1 MVTLFSG
8 GAGQQQSQANGFE
21 TGIWQTPPVLFQTT
35 TGLVIRIEAA
45 GRQFFIQIQG
55 GAMQLLTTAPSLAGA
70 DVVALQQVDT
80 GDHSHPEP
88 MEPMQPM
95 EPMEPMKPMESMKPL
110 RMGNME
116 MRMNPMEM
124 QMGNMRLR
132 METTPKSPPTP
143 PQAASPRFCTQCGA
157 GVSHTIGFVQTAGIG
172 WCPSQSEVHT
182 LVLQRALC

>member
-1 MVTLFSG
+1 MYIENQGTRTMVTLFSG
-8 GAGQQQSQANGFE
+8 GAGQQQSQVNGFE

-55 GAMQLLTTAPSLAGA
+55 GAMQLLTTAPSLVGA

-80 GDHSHPEP
+80 GDRSQPEP

-95 EPMEPMKPMESMKPL
+95 EPMKPMEPMNPL

-132 METTPKSPPTP
+132 MGTPPKSPPTP

-157 GVSHTIGFVQTAGIG
+157 AVSSHDRFCANCGHQ
-172 WCPSQSEVHT
+172 
-182 LVLQRALC
+182 LVLIAE